1 MPPLLSHRLIAIDA
15 LRGLVMLLMLLDHV
29 RETFFLHHQVSDPI
43 DVTNTDP
50 LLFLMRT
57 LAHLCAP
64 VFVFL
69 TGLSAMLY
77 HQKVQDRRLTSLFL
91 FKRGLVLVLLELVL
105 VNFGWTFQFPP
116 QVIYLQVIWALG
128 LSMMALAGL
137 LWLPKTVL
145 LVIAVGIIAGHNL
158 LDTLVLTTDTP
169 LGVAW
174 AVLHQR
180 GWIELGEGL
189 RIRTSYPVLPWIG
202 TIVSGYLCGLLYGPQ
217 IVSARRV
224 KTLLVMMVAT
234 MLLFFVIRF
243 LNGYG
248 EQPWETGENLT
259 QTMMSF
265 FNLTK
270 YPPSLLFLCLTLG
283 TGLALLAGFEWLQ
296 HHRSM
301 VLLAQFG
308 GAPMFMYLLHLYL
321 LKAAYL
327 CALSVWGKNHGD
339 WFGFDAV
346 WQIAVGAGILGA
358 VIFWPVRA
366 FAAFKARRRDIL
378 WLKYF

>member
-1 MPPLLSHRLIAIDA
+1 MPHSLSQRLIAIDA

-29 RETFFLHHQVSDPI
+29 RETFFLHQQVSDPI
-43 DVTNTDP
+43 DVTSTDP

-64 VFVFL
+64 TFVFL

-91 FKRGLVLVLLELVL
+91 FKRGLVLILLELVL

-128 LSMMALAGL
+128 LSMLALAAL
-137 LWLPKTVL
+137 LWLPETVL
-145 LVIAVGIIAGHNL
+145 LAVALAIVAGHNL
-158 LDTLVLTTDTP
+158 LDPIVLSTETP
-169 LGVAW
+169 LGMLW

-180 GWIELGEGL
+180 GWIELGESL
-189 RIRTSYPVLPWIG
+189 RMRTSYPVLPWIG
-202 TIVSGYLCGLLYGPQ
+202 TIALGYLAGLLYRPP
-217 IVSARRV
+217 VAADKRV
-224 KTLLVMMVAT
+224 NALRLLSLATL
-234 MLLFFVIRF
+234 LLFFGLRF

-248 EQPWETGENLT
+248 EKPWQPGENVT

-270 YPPSLLFLCLTLG
+270 YPPSLLFLCLTVSIA
-283 TGLALLAGFEWLQ
+283 LALLAAFERLQ
-296 HHRSM
+296 QHRSM

-321 LKAAYL
+321 LKAMYL
-327 CALSVWGKNHGD
+327 GALAVWGKNHGD
-339 WFGFDAV
+339 GFGFNEV
-346 WQIAVGAGILGA
+346 WQVAAGA
-358 VIFWPVRA
+358 VVLGVIIFWPVRA
-366 FAAFKARRRDIL
+366 FAAFKARRRDIP

>member
-1 MPPLLSHRLIAIDA
+1 MPHSLSQRLIAIDA

-29 RETFFLHHQVSDPI
+29 RETFFLHQQVSDPI
-43 DVTNTDP
+43 DVTSTNP
-50 LLFLMRT
+50 MLFLMRT

-77 HQKVQDRRLTSLFL
+77 QQKVQDRRLTSLFL
-91 FKRGLVLVLLELVL
+91 FKRGLVLILLELVL

-128 LSMMALAGL
+128 ISMLALAGL
-137 LWLPKTVL
+137 LWLPETVL
-145 LVIAVGIIAGHNL
+145 LAVALAIVAGHNL
-158 LDTLVLTTDTP
+158 LDPIVLTTETP
-169 LGVAW
+169 LGMLW

-180 GWIELGEGL
+180 GWIELGESL
-189 RIRTSYPVLPWIG
+189 RMRTSYPLLPWIG
-202 TIVSGYLCGLLYGPQ
+202 TIALGYLAGMLYRPQ
-217 IVSARRV
+217 VAADKRV
-224 KTLLVMMVAT
+224 NALRLISLATL
-234 MLLFFVIRF
+234 LLFFVLRF

-248 EQPWETGENLT
+248 EKPWQAGETFI

-270 YPPSLLFLCLTLG
+270 YPPSLLFLCLTLSVG
-283 TGLALLAGFEWLQ
+283 MALLAGFERLQ
-296 HHRSM
+296 QHRSM
-301 VLLAQFG
+301 VMLAQFG

-321 LKAAYL
+321 LKAMYL
-327 CALSVWGKNHGD
+327 GALAVWGKNHGD
-339 WFGFDAV
+339 WFGFNEV
-346 WQIAVGAGILGA
+346 WQVAVGAVILG
-358 VIFWPVRA
+358 VLIFWPVRA
-366 FAAFKARRRDIL
+366 FAAFKARRRDLL